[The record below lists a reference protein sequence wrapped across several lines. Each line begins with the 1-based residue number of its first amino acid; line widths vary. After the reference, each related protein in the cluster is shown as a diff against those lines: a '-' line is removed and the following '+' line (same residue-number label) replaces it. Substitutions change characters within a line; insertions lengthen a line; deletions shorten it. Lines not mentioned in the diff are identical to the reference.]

1 MLYNDG
7 NKYNTAQQKQRSA
20 TVATERKN
28 KLRNPFT
35 PNFGQVPC
43 QLAGRDEL
51 ISELLYAYDNAPG
64 DPALTTILIGA
75 RGTGKT
81 ALMTYVANRAQEQG
95 WISVNVTCMKGM
107 LEDIYLQAVRNASHI
122 LNPDGKGGLAKLSVK
137 ASAGIISAET
147 DFEYP
152 KDNAAANWRIRITD
166 ILEKLNEQNVGLLIT
181 IDEVNPALD
190 EMILFAGIYQLLIR
204 EDRKIALLM
213 AGLPHNVSLLLNDVS
228 VSFLRRS
235 SQKYLGRI
243 EDYDV
248 EKAFQ
253 ETAASGGKR
262 VTANALKLASEGIY
276 GFPFMLQL
284 VGFRAWKESGDK
296 TEINSDDIAAGICLA
311 KKDMET
317 RVLKTTL
324 DEVPDV
330 GLQFLTAMLKD
341 KESSSLSDIAQR
353 MGKSSSYVSNYRKRL
368 LEKGLIEQSGRGK
381 IQFALPML
389 RNYLEEYCDA
399 RN

>member
-1 MLYNDG
+1 M
-7 NKYNTAQQKQRSA
+7 
-20 TVATERKN
+20 
-28 KLRNPFT
+28 
-35 PNFGQVPC
+35 
-43 QLAGRDEL
+43 AGRDEL

-107 LEDIYLQAVRNASHI
+107 LEDIYLQTLRNANHI
-122 LNPDGKGGLAKLSVK
+122 LNADGKGGLAKLSVK
-137 ASAGIISAET
+137 ASAGIISTET
-147 DFEYP
+147 DFKYP
-152 KDNAAANWRIRITD
+152 RDDTAANWRIRVTD
-166 ILEKLNEQNVGLLIT
+166 VLEKLNEQNVGLLIT

-204 EDRKIALLM
+204 EERKIALLM

-253 ETAASGGKR
+253 ETAESGGKR

-296 TEINSDDIAAGICLA
+296 TEINSNDIAAGICLA

-368 LEKGLIEQSGRGK
+368 LDQGLIEQSARGK

>member
-1 MLYNDG
+1 M
-7 NKYNTAQQKQRSA
+7 
-20 TVATERKN
+20 
-28 KLRNPFT
+28 
-35 PNFGQVPC
+35 
-43 QLAGRDEL
+43 

-81 ALMTYVANRAQEQG
+81 ALMTYVANKAQEQG

-107 LEDIYLQAVRNASHI
+107 LEDIYLQTVRNAGHI
-122 LNPDGKGGLAKLSVK
+122 LNGDGKGGLTKLSVK

-147 DFEYP
+147 DFEYTR
-152 KDNAAANWRIRITD
+152 DDTAANWRIRITD
-166 ILEKLNEQNVGLLIT
+166 VLEKLNEQNIGLLIT

-190 EMILFAGIYQLLIR
+190 EMILFASVYQLLVR
-204 EDRKIALLM
+204 EERKIALLM

-248 EKAFQ
+248 EKAFK
-253 ETAASGGKR
+253 ETAESGGKH
-262 VTANALKLASEGIY
+262 VTAKALKFASEGIY

-296 TEINSDDIAAGICLA
+296 DEINSDDIASGIGLA

-324 DEVPDV
+324 DEVSDV
-330 GLQFLTAMLKD
+330 GLQFLTAMLQD
-341 KESSSLSDIAQR
+341 EESSSLSDIAQR

-368 LEKGLIEQSGRGK
+368 LEQGLIEQNGRGK

-389 RNYLEEYCDA
+389 RNYLEDYC
-399 RN
+399 NTIN